1 MAQLTTR
8 QLVTQLERQG
18 HIVKYYVR
26 KDGGILIQSINGQKF
41 SGAKGNIYARTL
53 LGEKFSERR
62 EAQLKKITRERV
74 RTPRKI
80 PVETPE
86 DLERFRKR
94 VMRKWRKAGL
104 KGSISKRNLRKI
116 IEKEGFTKAKTY
128 LEEME
133 RHTEG
138 KAYTKQIEIFLAK
151 VQQDYIISGDEWFN
165 MTYELVNE
173 NRDLFSPIDMFNLS
187 DLLYDVEKPSN
198 PKVAHDLYVAAKD
211 LIESK
216 NKE

>member
-8 QLVTQLERQG
+8 QIVTQLERQG

-53 LGEKFSERR
+53 LGEEFSERR

-116 IEKEGFTKAKTY
+116 IEDRGFAGAKTY

-133 RHTEG
+133 RHSEG
-138 KAYTKQIEIFLAK
+138 KAYLSAVEGLISRIE
-151 VQQDYIISGDEWFN
+151 QDLLIEDDEWLSKSLDLIEENKENFKQEWLFN
-165 MTYELVNE
+165 IFDSLYEVEKGNKDSHDFYIELVN
-173 NRDLFSPIDMFNLS
+173 LFGD
-187 DLLYDVEKPSN
+187 
-198 PKVAHDLYVAAKD
+198 
-211 LIESK
+211 
-216 NKE
+216 